1 MSDIQGLGTARSVSL
16 IICAVMFAMAFTGI
30 LLAHWSHRR
39 RANDHFHTTTLIEM
53 SWSVAPMLMV
63 VAVLASTFKI
73 FWQA

>member
-1 MSDIQGLGTARSVSL
+1 MPDIQALGIARSVSL
-16 IICAVMFAMAFTGI
+16 MVCAVMFAMAFAGI

-39 RANDHFHTTTLIEM
+39 RAGDHFHATTLAEM

-73 FWQA
+73 FWQV